1 MEYVDVRSSD
11 RVSPAVFQWS
21 SQLFHFKRAGRLKRA
36 IQESQPSE
44 STLTGVSPHSQ
55 PSPDTARRPRR
66 ARAARKL
73 ALCGDKVAAMWVD
86 GEVP

>member
-1 MEYVDVRSSD
+1 MVWQWGPRDVEYVDVRSSD

-55 PSPDTARRPRR
+55 PIS
-66 ARAARKL
+66 
-73 ALCGDKVAAMWVD
+73 
-86 GEVP
+86 